1 MIWIWVSAVLLAFI
15 FQIATI
21 LILEFRRPSKTV
33 AWLLILFV
41 LPLIGF
47 VMYYFLAQEY
57 RRRKTLRRRGVVS
70 EATKLQALLRCQ
82 LVNRPE
88 DMRGNRF
95 ASQERLYHMLQS
107 LTFSPITGCNATTV
121 LTNAEATYE
130 SILSAIA
137 QAKHHV
143 HVEFYTIRDD
153 GIGRKFKA
161 ALIAKAREGVEVRV
175 IYDGLGSL
183 ELPRAYTDELQ
194 AAGVETQCFLQARV
208 AFFNKRMNFRNH
220 RKIVVVDGLVGFVGG
235 INIGDEYLGGNPKL
249 GFWRDTHLRVEGD
262 AVYFL
267 QDVFI
272 TDWWFTARKRITGLD
287 YLPVHACQGQEQVQI
302 VISGPN
308 SKDAAILECVFTA
321 LSVARSRIYIATP
334 YFIPDPSVLM
344 ALRTAAL
351 SGVDVRIIIP
361 YVADSKFV
369 LYASLSYVEEML
381 SAGVRIYRYRKG
393 FIHAKVIIV
402 DDLLASVGTANMDM
416 RSFFSNFEIN
426 ALLFD
431 EKAIER
437 LEDDFMT
444 DLGECT
450 EVKRSQFVRRPRW
463 QKAGEVAARM
473 LSPLL

>member
-1 MIWIWVSAVLLAFI
+1 MIWALLVLIVFI

-21 LILEFRRPSKTV
+21 LVLEYRRPSKTV
-33 AWLLILFV
+33 AWLLILFA

-57 RRRKTLRRRGVVS
+57 RRRRTLRRRGVV
-70 EATKLQALLRCQ
+70 TKETMLQALLRCK
-82 LVNRPE
+82 LVHRPE
-88 DMRGNRF
+88 DMRGEEFRC
-95 ASQERLYHMLQS
+95 QERLFRMLQS
-107 LTFSPITGCNATTV
+107 TAFSPITGRNETTV
-121 LTNAEATYE
+121 LTNGDATFGAMLAAIEA
-130 SILSAIA
+130 AR
-137 QAKHHV
+137 HHV

-153 GIGRKFKA
+153 GIGRRLKD
-161 ALIAKAREGVEVRV
+161 ALVRKARAGVEVRV

-183 ELPRAYTDELQ
+183 ELPARYLRELQ
-194 AAGVETQCFLQARV
+194 EAGVETQCFLQAKL

-249 GFWRDTHLRVEGD
+249 GFWRDTHLQVNGD

-267 QDVFI
+267 QEVFI
-272 TDWWFTARKRITGLD
+272 QDWWFTARKRLAN
-287 YLPVHACQGQEQVQI
+287 PVYMPEHDCRGEEQVQI
-302 VISGPN
+302 VASGPN
-308 SKDAAILECVFTA
+308 NKDATILECVFAA
-321 LSVARSRIYIATP
+321 LAVAKTRIYITTP

-361 YVADSKFV
+361 YVADTRLV
-369 LYASLSYVEEML
+369 LFATLSYVEELL
-381 SAGVRIYRYRKG
+381 SAGVRVYRYHGG
-393 FIHAKVIIV
+393 FVHAKVLIV
-402 DDLLASVGTANMDM
+402 DRLLASVGTANMDM

-431 EKAIER
+431 EQAIER
-437 LEDDFMT
+437 LEVDFMA
-444 DLGECT
+444 DLASCE
-450 EVKRSQFVRRPRW
+450 EVNRSHFQRRPAW
-463 QKAGEVAARM
+463 QKAGEMAARM

>member
-1 MIWIWVSAVLLAFI
+1 MIWAFIILIVFI

-21 LILEFRRPSKTV
+21 LVLEFRRPSKTV

-41 LPLIGF
+41 LPIIGF

-57 RRRKTLRRRGVVS
+57 RRRRTLRRRGVVA
-70 EATKLQALLRCQ
+70 EVAKLQALMRCR
-82 LVNRPE
+82 LVNRLE
-88 DMRGNRF
+88 DMRGQQFRH
-95 ASQERLYHMLQS
+95 QERLYDMLQS
-107 LTFSPITGCNATTV
+107 MTFSPITGCNETKV
-121 LTNAEATYE
+121 LTNGAATYE
-130 SILSAIA
+130 AMLAAIESAR
-137 QAKHHV
+137 HHI

-153 GIGRKFKA
+153 GIGRKVKE
-161 ALIAKAREGVEVRV
+161 ALVRKAREGVEVRV

-183 ELPRAYTDELQ
+183 ELPAAYIRELQ
-194 AAGVETQCFLQARV
+194 EAGIETACFLQARV

-220 RKIVVVDGLVGFVGG
+220 RKILVVDGLVGFVGG

-249 GFWRDTHLRVEGD
+249 GFWRDTHLQVSGD

-267 QDVFI
+267 QEVFMQ
-272 TDWWFTARKRITGLD
+272 DWWFTAKKRLSGQA
-287 YLPVHACQGQEQVQI
+287 YMPVHQCSGQEQVQI
-302 VISGPN
+302 IASGPN

-321 LSVARSRIYIATP
+321 IAVAKTRIYITTP

-361 YVADSKFV
+361 YIADTKLV
-369 LYASLSYVEEML
+369 LFATLSYVEELL
-381 SAGVRIYRYRKG
+381 SAGVRVYRYHRG
-393 FIHAKVIIV
+393 FVHAKVLIV
-402 DDLLASVGTANMDM
+402 DGLLASVGTANMDM

-431 EKAIER
+431 EQAIRR
-437 LEDDFMT
+437 LEDDFWADT
-444 DLGECT
+444 AQCE
-450 EVKRSQFVRRPRW
+450 EVNRSHFQRRPLR
-463 QKAGEVAARM
+463 QKAGQVVARM

>member
-1 MIWIWVSAVLLAFI
+1 MIWALLVLIVFI

-21 LILEFRRPSKTV
+21 LVLEYRRPSKTV
-33 AWLLILFV
+33 AWLLILFA
-41 LPLIGF
+41 LPIIGF

-57 RRRKTLRRRGVVS
+57 RRRRTLRRRGVVPK
-70 EATKLQALLRCQ
+70 ETMLQALLRCK
-82 LVNRPE
+82 LVHRPE
-88 DMRGNRF
+88 DMRGEEFRF
-95 ASQERLYHMLQS
+95 QERLYRMLQS
-107 LTFSPITGCNATTV
+107 MTFSPITGCNETTV
-121 LTNAEATYE
+121 LTNGDATFAAILAAIEEAR
-130 SILSAIA
+130 
-137 QAKHHV
+137 HHV

-153 GIGRKFKA
+153 GIGRKLKD
-161 ALIAKAREGVEVRV
+161 ALIRKARAGVEVRV

-183 ELPRAYTDELQ
+183 ELPARYVRELTE
-194 AAGVETQCFLQARV
+194 AGVETRCFLQAKL

-249 GFWRDTHLRVEGD
+249 GFWRDTHLQVKGD

-267 QDVFI
+267 QEVFI
-272 TDWWFTARKRITGLD
+272 QDWWFTARKRLD
-287 YLPVHACQGQEQVQI
+287 KPAYMPAHACKGEEQVQI
-302 VISGPN
+302 VASGPN
-308 SKDAAILECVFTA
+308 NKDAAILECVFAA
-321 LSVARSRIYIATP
+321 LAVAKTRIYITTP

-361 YVADSKFV
+361 YVADTRLV
-369 LYASLSYVEEML
+369 LFATLSYVEEL
-381 SAGVRIYRYRKG
+381 VSAGVRVYRYHGG
-393 FIHAKVIIV
+393 FVHAKVLIV
-402 DDLLASVGTANMDM
+402 DRLLASVGTANMDM

-437 LEDDFMT
+437 LEKDFMA
-444 DLGECT
+444 DLASCE
-450 EVKRSQFVRRPRW
+450 EVNRSHFQRRPAW
-463 QKAGEVAARM
+463 QKAGEMAARM